1 MLLDRRLRLA
11 LRALL
16 IALWAVATVFAPAHA
31 AIDALEDP
39 CQHAAAVD
47 VADGHADK
55 DFHATHDCG
64 TCHVHVL
71 AAPAVQA
78 LKSQPRSENR
88 VVVDASA
95 GPSAKADGPY
105 RPPQA

>member
-31 AIDALEDP
+31 AVDALEDP

-47 VADGHADK
+47 VADGPADK

-64 TCHVHVL
+64 TCHVHVIP
-71 AAPAVQA
+71 APAAQA
-78 LKSQPRSENR
+78 LKPAPRSKAR
-88 VVVDASA
+88 VGVETSA
-95 GPSAKADGPY
+95 GPSAKADGLY